1 VVVFGGP
8 LRPADDHARRAVR
21 AAISVQWAL
30 MNHPTLPGLGRLQA
44 GIGICTGDMVAGN
57 IRANERVVYTIVGD
71 AVNQAAR
78 LQVKTRDVGAPILV
92 TASTRDV
99 LGESDG
105 VWLRPCGALP
115 LRGIDAP
122 VEVFAVEI

>member
-1 VVVFGGP
+1 
-8 LRPADDHARRAVR
+8 
-21 AAISVQWAL
+21 
-30 MNHPTLPGLGRLQA
+30 
-44 GIGICTGDMVAGN
+44 
-57 IRANERVVYTIVGD
+57 VVYTIVGD

-105 VWLRPCGALP
+105 VWLRSCGALP